1 MQLLDLPLEIL
12 RVILGETVSTLYC
25 EELIRLQLVNK
36 FFARE
41 VIVATCSTH
50 HFRDSGCWM
59 PFAPYYLQSKA
70 LTPSSVNDYSTLT
83 VRDTTNQMVEY
94 LAGDE
99 NQRQQL
105 SLAISRAA
113 IEFKAPGIYSS
124 LTNAGTLQPQ
134 TSQRSDAQEHL
145 LSAAAN
151 IGDLALVQHLA
162 KSVNVK
168 TGSYIFRKL
177 LLNAAWKGHLE
188 IVRFLL
194 TEDSRNGHD
203 ENAIEKLS
211 VEFENPRPGT
221 ALEAAA
227 LCGHEQVARLLF
239 QSDAKVSRSSYS
251 YFKAITYAA
260 MSGNLDL
267 LGLVSEEAD
276 FNTLS
281 EITTQELWNH
291 TLKGAAWHG
300 RTKTIPFLL
309 NAGAQINHEELFER
323 GWTTALGF
331 AALRG
336 HNDTIRLL
344 LEKGA
349 AVDGGRR
356 CEEGPIS
363 LAAHVH
369 GFPRTVEL
377 LLDEGAS
384 VRPIK
389 SRLLEQAVM
398 YSPPSVVRVLLE
410 KGVHKRRE
418 DGGEAALDIAV
429 DEERQDVVALL
440 KLHGVTLE
448 A

>member
-1 MQLLDLPLEIL
+1 
-12 RVILGETVSTLYC
+12 
-25 EELIRLQLVNK
+25 
-36 FFARE
+36 
-41 VIVATCSTH
+41 
-50 HFRDSGCWM
+50 M

-70 LTPSSVNDYSTLT
+70 LTPGSMNDYFALT
-83 VRDTTNQMVEY
+83 VRDTTNQMLGY

-124 LTNAGTLQPQ
+124 LTNAETLQPQ
-134 TSQRSDAQEHL
+134 ISQRSDAQEHL
-145 LSAAAN
+145 LSAAAD

-162 KSVNVK
+162 KSVNVNI
-168 TGSYIFRKL
+168 GSYVFGKP
-177 LLNAAWKGHLE
+177 LLNAAWKGHLK
-188 IVRFLL
+188 IVQFLL
-194 TEDSRNGHD
+194 TEGADAEDGVQPQTEQDSRNGHD
-203 ENAIEKLS
+203 ENAMEKIT

-227 LCGHEQVARLLF
+227 LGGHEQVVRLLF
-239 QSDAKVSRSSYS
+239 QPDAKVSRSSYS

-276 FNTLS
+276 FSTLS

-309 NAGAQINHEELFER
+309 KAGAHINHEEPFER

-377 LLDEGAS
+377 LLDKGAS
-384 VRPIK
+384 VHPIK

-398 YSPPSVVRVLLE
+398 YSPPSVVKVLLE
-410 KGVHKRRE
+410 KGVQRRRE

-429 DEERQDVVALL
+429 DEGRQDVVVLL